1 MCSAGFEAS
10 SFTQNGVLVYA
21 TLSDVLTSST
31 VCSRSHLRVER
42 PSGSLP
48 TGSRPSGPRPSGP
61 RQAAN
66 FRGADF
72 RAGRVPEAD
81 RSSSCFFGPKYVGV
95 ANLRAASVS
104 GLMLSRR
111 ALDEALINGVDLS
124 EVIGLTD

>member
-48 TGSRPSGPRPSGP
+48 TGSRPSGP